1 VSDRQCGELAAEMAD
16 KYFRGTPIADIP
28 ALMLTDFRTVINR
41 NTAAVLG
48 LSIPESLSSAV
59 FIGN

>member
-1 VSDRQCGELAAEMAD
+1 MAD